1 MFLYTCRNLNANNI
15 GIIENGS
22 LDNLTLLEELR
33 LNKNN
38 LTQLK
43 DLFTNLGKL
52 RKLYAFAYSIIH
64 NIYKSIKYHQRDNY

>member
-1 MFLYTCRNLNANNI
+1 MFLCASRNLNANNI

-52 RKLYAFAYSIIH
+52 RKL
-64 NIYKSIKYHQRDNY
+64 

>member
-1 MFLYTCRNLNANNI
+1 MTLIYYIMSLYTFRNLNANNI

-52 RKLYAFAYSIIH
+52 RKL
-64 NIYKSIKYHQRDNY
+64 

>member
-1 MFLYTCRNLNANNI
+1 M
-15 GIIENGS
+15 IENGS
-22 LDNLTLLEELR
+22 LNNLTSLEELR

-52 RKLYAFAYSIIH
+52 RKL
-64 NIYKSIKYHQRDNY
+64 

>member
-1 MFLYTCRNLNANNI
+1 MTLTYYIKSLYTSRNLNANNI

-52 RKLYAFAYSIIH
+52 RKL
-64 NIYKSIKYHQRDNY
+64 